1 MININEFPKSKKLL
15 GEFGKRNLSAFQKN
29 IMKEREIEGVEIP
42 EITDEMADSYASA
55 LLTTNPR
62 ILFDFFDENEI
73 FISIRC
79 AAKDVFYFRWNVKF
93 DKGNDVEHPEALGR
107 STASNFTTRL
117 ECEKEAFNLAFKL
130 LEEKL

>member
-42 EITDEMADSYASA
+42 EITDEMADSYANA
-55 LLTTNPR
+55 LLTTQPR
-62 ILFDFFDENEI
+62 ILFSFFDENKLYI
-73 FISIRC
+73 DITY
-79 AAKDVFYFRWNVKF
+79 DDLGVFYKQVYTGEL
-93 DKGNDVEHPEALGR
+93 DKIMYQNREEAEIAG
-107 STASNFTTRL
+107 FL
-117 ECEKEAFNLAFKL
+117 EAFKL